1 MLASLASTVFPDFES
16 FKAQLLDKINSKC
29 RKWYTAALK
38 DGQIVVSCKKCKV
51 FYQFFN
57 IRENPDCSE
66 LNAACG
72 ISMATTA
79 SLTHLKEPHF
89 GKLLSEL

>member
-1 MLASLASTVFPDFES
+1 
-16 FKAQLLDKINSKC
+16 
-29 RKWYTAALK
+29 
-38 DGQIVVSCKKCKV
+38 VVSCKKCKV

-57 IRENPDCSE
+57 IGVNPDCSV
-66 LNAACG
+66 LTAARG

-89 GKLLSEL
+89 GKMLSELQEFNY